1 MREVFLVTGGSGF
14 IGSEAVRELI
24 LKGFKV
30 YNIDK
35 LTYASSQEALLS
47 INKDDY
53 IFFEGDISK
62 KEDVKNIIELS
73 KPNYILN
80 FAAESHVDRSIV
92 DPDEFIN
99 TNIYGTY
106 CLLEGSYEYWSNLKD
121 SEKNKFKFVH
131 ISTDEVYGSLNIEDQ
146 PFSEAS
152 QYQPNSPYSASKASS
167 DMLVRSWNKTYNL
180 PINITHSSNN
190 YGHWQYPEKLIPL
203 TLNKILNLEPIP
215 IYGDGENIRDW
226 IYVKDNIDAIISIT
240 LNAKSGE
247 VYNIGGNSEISNID
261 LVNKLCS
268 IMDRKLPKVNGSY
281 SDLITFVSDRPGHD
295 FRYAINTKKIKD
307 HLDWE
312 PQTDLSTGLDK
323 TVDWI
328 LENKDWIIKKSKK
341 N

>member
-35 LTYASSQEALLS
+35 LTYASSQEALLNL
-47 INKDDY
+47 NKDDY
-53 IFFEGDISK
+53 IFFEGDISQ

-80 FAAESHVDRSIV
+80 FAAESHVDRSIS
-92 DPDEFIN
+92 DPDKFIS

-106 CLLEGSYEYWSNLKD
+106 CLLEASYEYWSNLED
-121 SEKNKFKFVH
+121 NEKNKFKFVH
-131 ISTDEVYGSLNIEDQ
+131 ISTDEVYGSLSIKDK
-146 PFSEAS
+146 PFSEVN

-215 IYGDGENIRDW
+215 IYGNGENIRDW
-226 IYVKDNIDAIISIT
+226 IYVKDNIDAIINIA

-268 IMDRKLPKVNGSY
+268 IMDRKLPKANGSY
-281 SDLITFVSDRPGHD
+281 SDLITFVNDRPGHD
-295 FRYAINTKKIKD
+295 FRYALSTNKIKD

-323 TVDWI
+323 TVNWI